1 MENTNQNFSTSTAF
15 IFCSFFKNENLVW
28 EIHFSAKNIRS
39 YFEFMMLCFFS
50 IIVKPQQ
57 LLLGFQP
64 QPNVSHF
71 LQCAHPCLDSGDPL
85 WSRSGPRPT
94 RLSSQTEEFHSHP
107 DPIRHCHLTS
117 ACTWHPRTR
126 STIWPLM
133 EPLIKKG
140 IINKVFDKNSP
151 TGYPNKFWIQ
161 QKSLKLKKSLKFL
174 QFDKF

>member
-1 MENTNQNFSTSTAF
+1 
-15 IFCSFFKNENLVW
+15 
-28 EIHFSAKNIRS
+28 
-39 YFEFMMLCFFS
+39 MMLCFFS

-71 LQCAHPCLDSGDPL
+71 LQCAHLCLDSGDPL

-133 EPLIKKG
+133 EPLIKKESS
-140 IINKVFDKNSP
+140 IKCSTMLFYP

-161 QKSLKLKKSLKFL
+161 QKSLKLLKNRENLLTFKKALFRILGQYEIKPT
-174 QFDKF
+174 